1 MKEDLDE
8 LRSTLADI
16 GNHLDLESLKSEL
29 EDLQEE
35 MGEPDFWDDQQKA
48 KKKSKRAD
56 LLENR
61 LEKYENLKEELEDA
75 EVLLSLAE
83 EESNQQ
89 EIEKLEEKLEN
100 ISSRLQA
107 FKLEVFMD
115 GEFDQN
121 DCYLEINA
129 GAGGTDAQD
138 WAKKLLRMYTMWLEK
153 EEFDYRTLEA
163 SGGEV
168 AGIKSATLEV
178 NGQWAFGYLKC
189 EQGVHRLVRIS
200 PFDSAGRRH
209 TSFASVKTIP
219 QFEDDLHVEIEEK
232 DLRIDTYRASGAGG
246 QHVNVTDSA
255 VRITHEPSGIVVT
268 CQNERSQHKNRE
280 TAMKMLKSRLFQ
292 LKREKRAEKISEIQ
306 GELKDIEW
314 GSQIRSY
321 ILHPYKK
328 VKDHRTDVEI
338 GNTDAVLDGEID
350 PFIEAYLKNGEGN

>member
-1 MKEDLDE
+1 MI
-8 LRSTLADI
+8 AF
-16 GNHLDLESLKSEL
+16 DLESMEEEL
-29 EDLQEE
+29 EELQKE
-35 MGEPDFWDDQQKA
+35 MSEPNFWDNHRQA

-56 LLENR
+56 LLEDRIEQYND
-61 LEKYENLKEELEDA
+61 LKEQLEDA
-75 EVLLSLAE
+75 EVLLSLARE
-83 EESNQQ
+83 EESQQ
-89 EIEKLEEKLEN
+89 EIENLEEKLEELF
-100 ISSRLQA
+100 SELKS

-115 GEFDQN
+115 GEYDQN

-138 WAKKLLRMYTMWLEK
+138 WAQKLLRMYTRWI
-153 EEFDYRTLEA
+153 EEGDFEHRTLEA
-163 SGGEV
+163 SSGEV
-168 AGIKSATLEV
+168 AGLKSATLEI
-178 NGQWAFGYLKC
+178 NGKWAFGHLKC
-189 EQGVHRLVRIS
+189 EKGVHRLVRIS

-209 TSFASVKTIP
+209 TSFASVNVVP
-219 QFEDDLHVEIEEK
+219 QFDEELQVEIEDS
-232 DLRIDTYRASGAGG
+232 DLRIDTYRSSGAGG

-292 LKREKRAEKISEIQ
+292 LKQEKRAEKLSEIQ

-328 VKDHRTDVEI
+328 VKDHRTNLEI
-338 GNTDAVLDGEID
+338 GNTEAVLDGKLD
-350 PFIEAYLKNGEGN
+350 PFIEAYLREQEKN